1 MARLTKHEWL
11 EAEEMYRQGYTQR
24 QIAEKFKCR
33 IETVSLHM
41 NKVKVKGGESVDVVR
56 QEMEA
61 AVNRK
66 VKEFADKRASRQI
79 DAKERFHTLTTT
91 MVSLFVK
98 EIKEAQAAGK
108 SLSAIAGH
116 AKALKEAMFALQL
129 ARKEAYVILDIREDD
144 NGDEMPDL
152 MVSTMS
158 EEEENRIRGAKSSS
172 EDEDNLDDDLRVIE
186 ENALEDEGNGDQE

>member
-24 QIAEKFKCR
+24 QIADKFKCR
-33 IETVSLHM
+33 VETVSLHM
-41 NKVKVKGGESVDVVR
+41 NRVGVKGGVSVDVVK

-61 AVNRK
+61 AVTRK

-108 SLSAIAGH
+108 NLSYLAGH

-158 EEEENRIRGAKSSS
+158 EEEEDRIRGSKGSND
-172 EDEDNLDDDLRVIE
+172 DEEELDENLLE
-186 ENALEDEGNGDQE
+186 LEQNALEDELNGDQE

>member
-11 EAEEMYRQGYTQR
+11 EAEEMYRQGYTQK
-24 QIAEKFKCR
+24 QIAEKFGCR

-41 NKVKVKGGESVDVVR
+41 NKVKVKGGESVDVVK

-91 MVSLFVK
+91 MISLFVK
-98 EIKEAQAAGK
+98 EIKDAQAAGK
-108 SLSAIAGH
+108 SLSSLSGH

-129 ARKEAYVILDIREDD
+129 ARKEAYVILDIKEDD

-158 EEEENRIRGAKSSS
+158 AEEEDRIRGAKGISE
-172 EDEDNLDDDLRVIE
+172 EDEEMEDIHEME
-186 ENALEDEGNGDQE
+186 ENALEDELNAGQE

>member
-11 EAEEMYRQGYTQR
+11 EAEEMYRQGFTQR
-24 QIAEKFKCR
+24 EIAAKFKCR

-41 NKVKVKGGESVDVVR
+41 TRIGVKGGESVDVVK

-61 AVNRK
+61 AVTRK

-98 EIKEAQAAGK
+98 EIKEAQVAGK
-108 SLSAIAGH
+108 SLASIAGH

-129 ARKEAYVILDIREDD
+129 ARKEAYTILDIREDD
-144 NGDEMPDL
+144 NGDDMPDL
-152 MVSTMS
+152 FVSTMS
-158 EEEENRIRGAKSSS
+158 AEEEDRIRGAKSSS
-172 EDEDNLDDDLRVIE
+172 DEEEEILDDEIHQIE
-186 ENALEDEGNGDQE
+186 ENAMEDEADGEE

>member
-24 QIAEKFKCR
+24 QIAEKFGCR

-41 NKVKVKGGESVDVVR
+41 NKVKVKGGESVDVVK

-108 SLSAIAGH
+108 SLSALSGH
-116 AKALKEAMFALQL
+116 AKALKEAMFALKL
-129 ARKEAYVILDIREDD
+129 AREEAYTILDIKEDD
-144 NGDEMPDL
+144 NGDDMPDL

-158 EEEENRIRGAKSSS
+158 AEEEDRIRGAKGQS
-172 EDEDNLDDDLRVIE
+172 EEEEEMDEIHELE
-186 ENALEDEGNGDQE
+186 ENALEDELNAGQE

>member
-11 EAEEMYRQGYTQR
+11 EAEEMYRQGYTQK
-24 QIAEKFKCR
+24 QIAEKFGCR

-41 NKVKVKGGESVDVVR
+41 NKVKVKGGESVDVVK

-91 MVSLFVK
+91 MISLFVK
-98 EIKEAQAAGK
+98 EIKDAQAAGK
-108 SLSAIAGH
+108 SLSSLSGH

-129 ARKEAYVILDIREDD
+129 ARKEAYVILDIKEDD

-158 EEEENRIRGAKSSS
+158 AEEEDRIRGAKGISE
-172 EDEDNLDDDLRVIE
+172 EDEEMEDIHEME
-186 ENALEDEGNGDQE
+186 ENALEDELNAGQK